1 MLDPWLGD
9 LLRLICEACPAMGL
23 WKESYLVAEA
33 VELSENLFLELVER
47 ILGLLD
53 SLFCLVELLESFIFH
68 TNLNGGKLLRNL
80 LDASAVG

>member
-9 LLRLICEACPAMGL
+9 LLRLICEACPTMRL
-23 WKESYLVAEA
+23 LRESYLVAEA
-33 VELSENLFLELVER
+33 VELSEYLFLELIKR

-53 SLFCLVELLESFIFH
+53 SLFCLVKLLESFIFH
-68 TNLNGGKLLRNL
+68 TNLNGGKLLGNL